1 VRPPA
6 VGCRWFAG
14 RRRGHPSSMPPN
26 PLSPMLATA
35 GPLPSGP
42 AWVWEW
48 KWDGQRGVS
57 VVDSTSRVKLFS
69 RNGNDISA
77 SFPDVAAAL
86 SASTAGRSV
95 TLDGELV
102 ALDSAGRP
110 DFGLLQRRMHVARPS
125 AALLRSTPVTYF
137 VFDVLDV
144 DGESVRTLPYAQHR
158 ALLEGLGV
166 ADGRRV
172 QVPPNMTGIDG
183 ETLMGIAADNGIE
196 GVVAKKAESV
206 YRSGIRSP
214 SWIKVPIRNTR
225 RGVICGWVPT
235 GGRAGGTLAALL
247 LGAYNEAGELV
258 YIGRVGTG
266 FTDRMRREL
275 RSALA
280 DRTRSDSLLHG
291 PIPPADA
298 VGVSWVAPELVA
310 TVEYREQSA
319 TGRLRHP
326 AFKGIRCD
334 IAPRDVVK

>member
-1 VRPPA
+1 
-6 VGCRWFAG
+6 
-14 RRRGHPSSMPPN
+14 
-26 PLSPMLATA
+26 MLATA

-57 VVDSTSRVKLFS
+57 VVDGTSRVKLFS

-77 SFPDVAAAL
+77 SFPDVASAL
-86 SASTAGRSV
+86 SETMAGRSV

-144 DGESVRTLPYAQHR
+144 DSESVRTLPYTQRR

-172 QVPPNMTGIDG
+172 QVPPTMTGIDG
-183 ETLMGIAADNGIE
+183 ETLMSIAADNGIE

-225 RGVICGWVPT
+225 EGVICGWVPT

-247 LGAYNEAGELV
+247 LGAYDEAGELI

-275 RSALA
+275 RSTL
-280 DRTRSDSLLHG
+280 DERTRPDSALHG
-291 PIPPADA
+291 PVPRANA
-298 VGVSWVAPELVA
+298 VGVSWVTPELVA

-326 AFKGIRCD
+326 AFKGIRSD
-334 IAPRDVVK
+334 IAPRDVVT